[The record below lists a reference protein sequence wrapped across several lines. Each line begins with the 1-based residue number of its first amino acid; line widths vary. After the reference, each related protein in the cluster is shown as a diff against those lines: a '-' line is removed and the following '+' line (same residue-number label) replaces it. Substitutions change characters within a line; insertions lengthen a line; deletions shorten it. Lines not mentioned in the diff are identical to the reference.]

1 MLGFIEGLGIS
12 KVGSGLK
19 VSKDILPKAWESM
32 LDSATFIPVIV
43 KSIERFHDTSWH
55 MEPNVHEF
63 FEMVYIK
70 KGHAVFEISGS
81 SVEIGPNNII
91 IIKPRQFHKFEV
103 KSQSGCEFIVLSF
116 GFENKFENKFD
127 NQFSEVSL
135 EDFLNFVNKKEW
147 GAFISLKVSH
157 KNEIINLLDRIL
169 KERENPE
176 IGSEFLNY
184 LLVLELF
191 VLISRALKMEWE
203 NSIKNKSPKL
213 KELIQ
218 ASVNYINNN
227 YERDIS
233 LTDISKYVFL
243 SSSYFTRAFKEEM
256 GVSPINY
263 LLTVRVERAKELL
276 KETDAKI
283 SDIALSVGFSN
294 QQRFNDIF
302 KKYTKKTPLQY
313 RKGFL

>member
-1 MLGFIEGLGIS
+1 M
-12 KVGSGLK
+12 
-19 VSKDILPKAWESM
+19 PKAWESV
-32 LDSATFIPVIV
+32 LESATFIPVIV
-43 KSIERFHDTSWH
+43 KSIKRFHDTSWH
-55 MEPNVHEF
+55 MEPNIHEF
-63 FEMVYIK
+63 FEMVYVK
-70 KGHAVFEISGS
+70 KGNAVFEISGT

-91 IIKPRQFHKFEV
+91 IIKPRQYHKFEV
-103 KSQSGCEFIVLSF
+103 KSQAGCEFIVLNF
-116 GFENKFENKFD
+116 GFENKFD
-127 NQFSEVSL
+127 NQFAEVSL

-147 GAFISLKVSH
+147 GRFISLKVSH
-157 KNEIINLLDRIL
+157 KNEIINLLNRIL

-176 IGSEFLNY
+176 IGSELLNY

-218 ASVNYINNN
+218 AAVNYINNN

-243 SSSYFTRAFKEEM
+243 STSYFTRAFKEEM

-263 LLTVRVERAKELL
+263 LLNVRVERAKELL
-276 KETDAKI
+276 RETDAKI

-302 KKYTKKTPLQY
+302 KKYTQKTPLQY
-313 RKGFL
+313 RKSFC

>member
-1 MLGFIEGLGIS
+1 MD
-12 KVGSGLK
+12 
-19 VSKDILPKAWESM
+19 KDILPKAWESV
-32 LDSATFIPVIV
+32 LGSATFIPVIV

-55 MEPNVHEF
+55 MEPNVHEL

-70 KGHAVFEISGS
+70 KGNAVFEISGT

-91 IIKPRQFHKFEV
+91 IIKPRQFHKFVV
-103 KSQSGCEFIVLSF
+103 KSKTGCEFIVLNF
-116 GFENKFENKFD
+116 GFENKFD
-127 NQFSEVSL
+127 NQLAEVSL

-157 KNEIINLLDRIL
+157 KNEIINLLNRIL

-218 ASVNYINNN
+218 AAVNFINNN

-243 SSSYFTRAFKEEM
+243 STSYFTRAFKEEM

-263 LLTVRVERAKELL
+263 LLTVRVERSKELL
-276 KETDAKI
+276 RETDAKI

-313 RKGFL
+313 RKSF